1 MIELRFLSLRHERG
15 GNIPIIVNGQ
25 VLDPSRIHVKLEGRY
40 GHIRVKVPLSFYEEI
55 TGETEGQAL
64 AVVVLDNTKCN
75 KTDISQ
81 SGSPPSS
88 SWLRANKPPL
98 LEEAVESLAEVGT

>member
-64 AVVVLDNTKCN
+64 AVVVLDTKCN
-75 KTDISQ
+75 TTDIT
-81 SGSPPSS
+81 SPPLSS
-88 SWLRANKPPL
+88 RLRAKPPL
-98 LEEAVESLAEVGT
+98 LAEAVKSQAEVGT